1 MSRASKKEAYLK
13 DRENGF
19 NMDVGMRSNFPDYN
33 ELLDSNMR
41 HYFENESIQNHLVKT
56 GLINQFGRIIS
67 IDKQRTRLRVVENEI
82 ARTEKMNDMLQKEE
96 GHVRLLVQLERARGI
111 ERQRDL
117 ECVARRREEK
127 KRKVELD
134 QAERELLGHSHLY
147 YRNNTAE
154 SKHD

>member
-1 MSRASKKEAYLK
+1 
-13 DRENGF
+13 
-19 NMDVGMRSNFPDYN
+19 MDFGMRTNLPDYN
-33 ELLDSNMR
+33 ALLDSNMR
-41 HYFENESIQNHLVKT
+41 NYFENESIQNHLVKT
-56 GLINQFGRIIS
+56 GLINQYGRITS
-67 IDKQRTRLRVVENEI
+67 IDRQRTRLRVIENEI

-96 GHVRLLVQLERARGI
+96 EHVRHLVQLERAREI

-127 KRKVELD
+127 KRKAELD
-134 QAERELLGHSHLY
+134 QAERELLGHAHLY